1 MREGGGGGRYDFKS
15 LDQRLIFRS
24 GEFFASE
31 EVFVSAKLF
40 WVN

>member
-1 MREGGGGGRYDFKS
+1 MILNLRN
-15 LDQRLIFRS
+15 QRLIFRS

-40 WVN
+40 SVN